1 MYTVLKSVI
10 YGFFVTLVGIIGACF
25 AHQSGSD
32 NELAVGFLVGFIF
45 MCLVLLAEE
54 EHRREEMAL
63 RDWHM
68 RMNRRDS
75 GYDA

>member
-25 AHQSGSD
+25 AHHNGSE
-32 NELAVGFLVGFIF
+32 NALVVGFLVGFIF
-45 MCLVLLAEE
+45 LCLVLLAEE

-63 RDWHM
+63 RDWYM
-68 RMNRRDS
+68 RMGRRDS